1 MTVSPAVQITG
12 LDCNYSRC
20 SLRGESH
27 TDNTLNKFQLAF
39 RQGGSPDVLKDI
51 FIYILEHHNREID
64 LSVSHYILNTIKR
77 HFEWSHWGQK
87 IYLDLAAE

>member
-27 TDNTLNKFQLAF
+27 TDNTLNKFQVAF
-39 RQGGSPDVLKDI
+39 RQGYSPDILKEI
-51 FIYILEHHNREID
+51 FIDILGQLKREID
-64 LSVSHYILNTIKR
+64 ISISHDILNIIKR
-77 HFEWSHWGQK
+77 HFEWSRLVQR
-87 IYLDLAAE
+87 II